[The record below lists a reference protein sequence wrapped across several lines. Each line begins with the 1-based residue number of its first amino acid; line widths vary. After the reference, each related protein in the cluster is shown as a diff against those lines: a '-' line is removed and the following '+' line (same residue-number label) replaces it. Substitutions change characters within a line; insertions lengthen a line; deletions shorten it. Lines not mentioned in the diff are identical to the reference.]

1 MKILVIDDSG
11 VMRRI
16 HRNTLTEHDIGPDD
30 IVEAADGEEAL
41 EIAERDDI
49 GVFLVDWNMPKVDGL
64 KLVKKL
70 RSMDR
75 YQDTPI
81 IMITSEAAKYN
92 VMEAIQAGVTNYI
105 VKPIRGDTLWEKL
118 RKYMGQG

>member
-16 HRNTLTEHDIGPDD
+16 HKNTLTEHKISEADI
-30 IVEAADGEEAL
+30 IEAVDGQEAL
-41 EIAERDDI
+41 EIATKNEI
-49 GVFLVDWNMPKVDGL
+49 GLFLIDWNMPKVDGL
-64 KLVKKL
+64 KLVKAL
-70 RSMDR
+70 RAIDK
-75 YQDTPI
+75 YQETPL

-105 VKPIRGDTLWEKL
+105 VKPIRGDTLWNKL
-118 RKYMGQG
+118 SKYIDT

>member
-16 HRNTLTEHDIGPDD
+16 HKNTLREHQIEETDI
-30 IVEAADGEEAL
+30 IEAVDGQQAL
-41 EIAERDDI
+41 EIATKEEI
-49 GVFLVDWNMPKVDGL
+49 GLFLIDWNMPKVDGL
-64 KLVKKL
+64 KLVKAL
-70 RSMDR
+70 RAIDK
-75 YQDTPI
+75 YAETPL

-105 VKPIRGDTLWEKL
+105 VKPIRGETLWNKL
-118 RKYMGQG
+118 SKYIDT

>member
-16 HRNTLTEHDIGPDD
+16 HKNTLTEHKISEDD
-30 IVEAADGEEAL
+30 IIEAVDGQEAL
-41 EIAERDDI
+41 EIAAKNEI
-49 GVFLVDWNMPKVDGL
+49 GLFLIDWNMPKVDGL
-64 KLVKKL
+64 KLVKAL
-70 RSMDR
+70 RAIDK
-75 YQDTPI
+75 YAETPL

-105 VKPIRGDTLWEKL
+105 VKPIRGETLWNKL
-118 RKYMGQG
+118 SKYIDT

>member
-16 HRNTLTEHDIGPDD
+16 HRNTLTEHNINEDD
-30 IVEAADGEEAL
+30 IIEAVDGKEAL
-41 EIAERDDI
+41 EIAGKEEI
-49 GVFLVDWNMPKVDGL
+49 GLFLIDWNMPKVDGL
-64 KLVKKL
+64 KLVKAL
-70 RSMDR
+70 RKMEQ
-75 YQDTPI
+75 YEETPL

-105 VKPIRGDTLWEKL
+105 VKPIRGDTLWNKL
-118 RKYMGQG
+118 SKYIDS